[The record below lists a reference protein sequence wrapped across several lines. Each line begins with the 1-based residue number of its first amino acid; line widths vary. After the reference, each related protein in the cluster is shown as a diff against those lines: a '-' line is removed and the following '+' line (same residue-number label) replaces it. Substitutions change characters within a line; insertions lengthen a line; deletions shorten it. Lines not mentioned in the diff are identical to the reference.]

1 MPRISGTLAETLLPC
16 LTTVALLFA
25 ASAPAS
31 AQSQPPAPRSRILQA
46 VDDARVTTLSGN
58 THPLA
63 RPEFDQGT
71 LADSAPLS
79 RIVLI
84 LQRSPEQESALQQ
97 LIDNQQDKTSS
108 TFHQWLTP
116 ETFGAAFGPSDRDL
130 STVTTWLANHNFTG
144 IQVNAARTFIEF
156 NGTAATVHAAFR
168 TSMHRYAVQG
178 RQHFANAS
186 DPAIPAA
193 LAPVV
198 AGIASLNNF
207 PRRAAS
213 HRIGNFR
220 HDSATNRTTL
230 LQAQTQAGQT
240 QAGQTQANPSFT
252 IYDGQT
258 AYGVTPYDFAA
269 IYNILPLWSASTPID
284 GTGQTIA
291 IVGQTDIN
299 PADFVNF
306 RKLFNLPLGNTA
318 TPTGTQYLNIIYNGP
333 NPGVTG
339 DEGEADID
347 TQWSGA
353 IAKGA
358 TIDYVVSQG
367 TEVTQGTDLSAL
379 YIVNNNLAPVMSYS
393 YGQCEL
399 FLGTSGN
406 TFYKTLWQQAAA
418 QGITVTLASGDSG
431 AAGCDNAG
439 VPAAADGLAVNGL
452 ASTPYNIAV
461 GGTDFYMPNG
471 GAAFWS
477 STNDP
482 TTQASARGY
491 IPETPWNQSCTNS
504 VFNTSH
510 TFYGQTP
517 EQVCNSAIATSDGL
531 VSVVGAGGGP
541 SACTQSNG
549 SSSSSCRGGYPK
561 PSWQTGAG
569 VPADGVRDTPDVSL
583 FSSAGFFGAF
593 YVVCQQST
601 NLDRQPCS
609 LAAPAYDFA
618 GYGGTSI
625 AAPAF
630 AGILSLVNQKTGSR
644 QGNANYVLYNLA
656 GQQNKAGT
664 ACNSNT
670 GTPAAGCVFNDVTTG
685 TIAMP
690 CVKGALNCTVTNSGD
705 RYGVLSGYAS
715 TAGYDLA
722 TGLGSV
728 NAANLVNSWSNA
740 SFVASATTLLLSPSS
755 IIHGSPV
762 SASVRVVSTSG
773 TPTGGVSINA
783 LAANGS
789 VQNGTLQ
796 SGSYTG
802 SLSNFPGGVYSVQA
816 HYAGDGA
823 YAPSDSNPVILTVS
837 PESSSTT
844 LRGLLYNPSNGIST
858 TFSSGASYP
867 YGGYFLLNAQV
878 SGASGQG
885 TATGNITLTDSGA
898 PGAGFYVDGGIFRLN
913 STSNAEDQTRSLT
926 PGTHVLTAAY
936 SGDASFNPS
945 ASSSFTL
952 NITKAPTAG
961 ALQVNLPVLSAAS
974 NLTLTAQISARG
986 YGSGNQQGFGASA
999 PSGFVIFTTSGGSTL
1014 GIAPLTPKTYPAAS
1028 SDSGSVTFTFPASQL
1043 PIGNNAITAN
1053 YLGDPN
1059 YSASTSPP
1067 VTVTVTGATQSA
1079 TLTTFSESAA
1089 QAAPGAPY
1097 TFTATVTSLVPPGIP
1112 MPKPT
1117 GTVTFYVD
1125 GHAGATAALSATLSP
1140 PIASVSNSSLSVGP
1154 GPHLINAVYSGDTLY
1169 QSSSDTGAF
1178 TITTATAVSVTT
1190 LTITPSTVA
1199 QGTAVTVTAAIS
1211 PVTPVPTGTAQ
1222 LILDGNLYGAPL
1234 ALTGAT
1240 TSLPLLT
1247 NTLQSG
1253 AHILRVFYSGDSA
1266 HQANTSAPATL
1277 TIVDTVGAFTLSP
1290 STASTSAGQGK
1301 ASTPITLTATPTGGF
1316 HSAITFA
1323 CTGGLPSGAVCLFTP
1338 STVTPAGAAPATT
1351 SLTIISSSPAAHGL
1365 RSSSAPL
1372 STAPLSTAPLSTAPL
1387 SSAPRDRTIFSIFSL
1402 GSSSGYR
1409 AFSGAGTPPGSG
1421 IFAGAGA
1428 SSSSYQ
1434 AFSLDA
1440 GAAASSL
1447 GATLAGLLFLF
1458 LPRRTR
1464 RWSVFTLLFAL
1475 TTLALLSGCG
1485 SGGVDPNGLSPNSL
1499 STGVYTVNV
1508 TATGGSIIQT
1518 ATINLT
1524 IQ

>member
-1 MPRISGTLAETLLPC
+1 MPRISGTLLSA
-16 LTTVALLFA
+16 LTTLALLLA

-31 AQSQPPAPRSRILQA
+31 SQSQLPAPRSRILQA

-71 LADSAPLS
+71 LADSTPLS

-156 NGTAATVHAAFR
+156 SGTAATVHAAFR

-213 HRIGNFR
+213 HRLGNFR
-220 HDSATNRTTL
+220 HDPATNRTTL
-230 LQAQTQAGQT
+230 LQAQTQAD
-240 QAGQTQANPSFT
+240 QTQANPSFT

-269 IYNILPLWSASTPID
+269 IYNILPLWSAATPID

-367 TEVTQGTDLSAL
+367 TEVMQGTDLSAL

-418 QGITVTLASGDSG
+418 QGITVLLASGDSG

-477 STNDP
+477 STNDA

-510 TFYGQTP
+510 NFYGQTP
-517 EQVCNSAIATSDGL
+517 EQVCNSGLASTDGL

-541 SACTQSNG
+541 SACIQSNG

-583 FSSAGFFGAF
+583 FSGAGFFGAF

-601 NLDRQPCS
+601 NSDGQPCS

-656 GQQNKAGT
+656 GQQSKAGT
-664 ACNSNT
+664 ACNAIT
-670 GTPAAGCVFNDVTTG
+670 GAPASGCVFNDVTTD

-705 RYGVLSGYAS
+705 RYGILSGYAS

-740 SFVASATTLLLSPSS
+740 SFAASATTLILSPSS
-755 IIHGSPV
+755 IIHGSLV
-762 SASVRVVSTSG
+762 SAGVRVVSTSG
-773 TPTGGVSINA
+773 TPTGSISINA

-796 SGSYTG
+796 GGSYTA

-823 YAPSDSNPVILTVS
+823 YAPSDSNPVTLTVS
-837 PESSSTT
+837 PESSATT
-844 LRGLLYNPSNGIST
+844 LRGLLYNPSNGAST
-858 TFSSGASYP
+858 TLSSGASYP

-878 SGASGQG
+878 SGVSGQG

-913 STSNAEDQTRSLT
+913 STSNAEDQTRSLA
-926 PGTHVLTAAY
+926 PGAHVLTAAY

-945 ASSSFTL
+945 SSSAFTL
-952 NITKAPTAG
+952 TITKAPTAG
-961 ALQVNLPVLSAAS
+961 ALQASLPVLSAAS

-986 YGSGNQQGFGASA
+986 YGAGNQQGFGASA
-999 PSGFVIFTTSGGSTL
+999 PSGFVTFTSGGQVL
-1014 GIAPLTPKTYPAAS
+1014 GIAPLTPKTYPASS
-1028 SDSGSVTFTFPASQL
+1028 SDSGSVTFTVPASLL

-1053 YLGDPN
+1053 YLGDAN

-1079 TLTTFSESAA
+1079 TLTTLSESAA

-1097 TFTATVTSLVPPGIP
+1097 TFTATVTSLIPPGT
-1112 MPKPT
+1112 PKPT

-1125 GHAGATAALSATLSP
+1125 GHAGATAALSATPSST
-1140 PIASVSNSSLSVGP
+1140 IASVSNSSLFIGP

-1169 QSSSDTGAF
+1169 QSSSDTGTF
-1178 TITTATAVSVTT
+1178 TITTATAASATT

-1211 PVTPVPTGTAQ
+1211 PVTPIPTGTAQ

-1290 STASTSAGQGK
+1290 STASTSAVQGR

-1365 RSSSAPL
+1365 RSS
-1372 STAPLSTAPLSTAPL
+1372 T
-1387 SSAPRDRTIFSIFSL
+1387 
-1402 GSSSGYR
+1402 
-1409 AFSGAGTPPGSG
+1409 
-1421 IFAGAGA
+1421 
-1428 SSSSYQ
+1428 
-1434 AFSLDA
+1434 
-1440 GAAASSL
+1440 ASSL

-1464 RWSVFTLLFAL
+1464 RWSVFTLLFAF
-1475 TTLALLSGCG
+1475 TTLGLLSGCG

-1499 STGVYTVNV
+1499 STGSYSVNV